1 DVELVPL
8 QSLPALSDALTA
20 RRVDAVMIPEPFV
33 SRLEAAGAGR
43 TIVNTGD
50 AFPWQSAVVMYSDR
64 FAKDR
69 PAAVAFMQGYVK
81 ASRHYFD
88 AVLAKKGGSP
98 YDEVVAITAK
108 YTGAPPE
115 LIRKGFPYQDRDA
128 RLMPGDVGRSS
139 SSPTAAR
146 SRCASSA
153 RAGSSASRRS
163 PCSPRRTARRSTC

>member
-1 DVELVPL
+1 MALGDVELVPL

-128 RLMPGDVGRSS
+128 RLMPGDVGRQ
-139 SSPTAAR
+139 TAWWYRQKLIKTFLRDALAAKR
-146 SRCASSA
+146 
-153 RAGSSASRRS
+153 
-163 PCSPRRTARRSTC
+163 

>member
-1 DVELVPL
+1 
-8 QSLPALSDALTA
+8 
-20 RRVDAVMIPEPFV
+20 MIPEPFV

-115 LIRKGFPYQDRDA
+115 LIHVLMADEAYPIGPPPATESYLRIDALVDVARRAGADAVHPGYGFLAENAVFAEACAAAGLTFVGPPPAAMRA
-128 RLMPGDVGRSS
+128 MGDK
-139 SSPTAAR
+139 TAA
-146 SRCASSA
+146 
-153 RAGSSASRRS
+153 
-163 PCSPRRTARRSTC
+163 